1 MDLLI
6 LWKDFKMKNIV
17 AAFVILFLIC
27 CCSQKKSLV
36 TEKSSEVS
44 LTKDTIRIAN
54 DSLEYEVIIIE
65 PGFNAWLTTQK
76 PRNYY
81 SLIYLENRNIRFVTE
96 WNNRVAQPYRYDP
109 NLYEMRIDYFT
120 HIHYGYEVNYLLYH
134 YFMYFQ
140 SRYKQ
145 RL

>member
-1 MDLLI
+1 MDLLT
-6 LWKDFKMKNIV
+6 LWKEFKMKNI
-17 AAFVILFLIC
+17 AAALVILLLIC

-36 TEKSSEVS
+36 PEKADEVA

-76 PRNYY
+76 PRNYH

>member
-1 MDLLI
+1 
-6 LWKDFKMKNIV
+6 MKNI
-17 AAFVILFLIC
+17 AAALVILLLIC

-36 TEKSSEVS
+36 PDKSSEVA
-44 LTKDTIRIAN
+44 LKNDTIRIAN

-65 PGFNAWLTTQK
+65 PGFEAWLTTQK

-81 SLIYLENRNIRFVTE
+81 SLIYLENKNIRFITQ
-96 WNNRVAQPYRYDP
+96 WNNRVAQPYRYDS
-109 NLYEMRIDYFT
+109 NLYEIRIDYFT
-120 HIHYGYEVNYLLYH
+120 HIHYGYEVNYLLYN

-140 SRYKQ
+140 SRYKE

>member
-1 MDLLI
+1 
-6 LWKDFKMKNIV
+6 MKNNA
-17 AAFVILFLIC
+17 AAFVILILIC

-36 TEKSSEVS
+36 PEKSSEVS

-65 PGFNAWLTTQK
+65 PGFEAWLATQK

-81 SLIYLENRNIRFVTE
+81 SLLYLENRNIRFVTE

-109 NLYEMRIDYFT
+109 IFYEMRIDYFM
-120 HIHYGYEVNYLLYH
+120 HVHYGYEVNYLLYH
-134 YFMYFQ
+134 YFLFFQ

>member
-1 MDLLI
+1 
-6 LWKDFKMKNIV
+6 MKNIV
-17 AAFVILFLIC
+17 LAFFGLLLIC

-36 TEKSSEVS
+36 TIDSSTESGVAEKN
-44 LTKDTIRIAN
+44 DTIRIAN
-54 DSLEYEVIIIE
+54 DSLQYEIIIIE
-65 PGFNAWLTTQK
+65 PGFEAWLTTQK

-81 SLIYLENRNIRFVTE
+81 SLLYLENRNIRFVTE

-109 NLYEMRIDYFT
+109 ILYEMRIDYFM

-134 YFMYFQ
+134 YFMFFQ

>member
-1 MDLLI
+1 
-6 LWKDFKMKNIV
+6 MKNIV
-17 AAFVILFLIC
+17 LAFFGLFLIC

-36 TEKSSEVS
+36 TIDSSTESGVAEKN
-44 LTKDTIRIAN
+44 DTIRIAN
-54 DSLEYEVIIIE
+54 DSLQYEIIIIE
-65 PGFNAWLTTQK
+65 PGFEAWLTTQK

-81 SLIYLENRNIRFVTE
+81 SLLYLENRNIRFVTE

-109 NLYEMRIDYFT
+109 IFYEMRIEYFM

-134 YFMYFQ
+134 YFLFFQ

>member
-1 MDLLI
+1 
-6 LWKDFKMKNIV
+6 MKNIALV
-17 AAFVILFLIC
+17 LVVMLLIC
-27 CCSQKKSLV
+27 CCSQKKTLV
-36 TEKSSEVS
+36 ATTSKTEIS
-44 LTKDTIRIAN
+44 KDTIRIAN
-54 DSLEYEVIIIE
+54 DSLHYEIIIVE
-65 PGFNAWLTTQK
+65 PGFEAWLTTQK

-81 SLIYLENRNIRFVTE
+81 SLIYLENHNIRFVSQ
-96 WNNRVAQPYRYDP
+96 WNNRVAQPYSFDP

-120 HIHYGYEVNYLLYH
+120 SIHYGYEVNYLLYH

>member
-1 MDLLI
+1 
-6 LWKDFKMKNIV
+6 MKNIV
-17 AAFVILFLIC
+17 LAFFGLLLIC
-27 CCSQKKSLV
+27 CCSQKKSLL
-36 TEKSSEVS
+36 TIDSSTKSSVA
-44 LTKDTIRIAN
+44 KKNDTIRIAN
-54 DSLEYEVIIIE
+54 DSLQYEIIIIE
-65 PGFNAWLTTQK
+65 PGFEAWLTTQK

-81 SLIYLENRNIRFVTE
+81 SLLYLENRNIRFVTE

-109 NLYEMRIDYFT
+109 ILYEMRIDYFM

-134 YFMYFQ
+134 YFLFFQ

>member
-1 MDLLI
+1 
-6 LWKDFKMKNIV
+6 MKNLV
-17 AAFVILFLIC
+17 LSFFVLLLIC

-36 TEKSSEVS
+36 ASAATDSKIVSSK
-44 LTKDTIRIAN
+44 KDTIRIAN
-54 DSLEYEVIIIE
+54 DSLEYEIIIIE
-65 PGFNAWLTTQK
+65 PGFEAWLTTQK

-81 SLIYLENRNIRFVTE
+81 SLLYLENHNIRFVTQ

-109 NLYEMRIDYFT
+109 SLYEMRIDYFSS
-120 HIHYGYEVNYLLYH
+120 IHYGYEVNYLLYH

>member
-1 MDLLI
+1 
-6 LWKDFKMKNIV
+6 MKNNA
-17 AAFVILFLIC
+17 AAFVILILIC

-36 TEKSSEVS
+36 PEKSSEVS

-65 PGFNAWLTTQK
+65 PGFEAWLTTQK

-81 SLIYLENRNIRFVTE
+81 SLLYLENRNIRFVTE

-109 NLYEMRIDYFT
+109 TFYEMRIDYFM

-134 YFMYFQ
+134 YFLFFQ

>member
-1 MDLLI
+1 MDLLT
-6 LWKDFKMKNIV
+6 LWKEFQMKNI
-17 AAFVILFLIC
+17 AAALVILLLIC

-36 TEKSSEVS
+36 PDKADEVA

>member
-1 MDLLI
+1 
-6 LWKDFKMKNIV
+6 MKNIV
-17 AAFVILFLIC
+17 LAFFGLLLIC
-27 CCSQKKSLV
+27 CCSQKKSLI
-36 TEKSSEVS
+36 TIASSTKSSVAE
-44 LTKDTIRIAN
+44 KNDTIRIAN
-54 DSLEYEVIIIE
+54 DSLQYEIIIIE
-65 PGFNAWLTTQK
+65 PGFEAWLPTQK

-81 SLIYLENRNIRFVTE
+81 SLLYLENRNIRFVTE

-109 NLYEMRIDYFT
+109 ILYEMRIDYFM

-134 YFMYFQ
+134 YFLFFQ

>member
-1 MDLLI
+1 
-6 LWKDFKMKNIV
+6 MKNIV
-17 AAFVILFLIC
+17 LAFFGLFLIC

-36 TEKSSEVS
+36 TSDSSTESGAAEKN
-44 LTKDTIRIAN
+44 DTIRIAN
-54 DSLEYEVIIIE
+54 DSLQYEIIIIE
-65 PGFNAWLTTQK
+65 PGFEAWLTTQK

-81 SLIYLENRNIRFVTE
+81 SLLYLENRNLRFVTE

-109 NLYEMRIDYFT
+109 IFYEMRIDYFM

-134 YFMYFQ
+134 YFLFFQ

>member
-1 MDLLI
+1 
-6 LWKDFKMKNIV
+6 MKNIV
-17 AAFVILFLIC
+17 MALVVLFLIC
-27 CCSQKKSLV
+27 CCSQKKSV
-36 TEKSSEVS
+36 ASSSSVS
-44 LTKDTIRIAN
+44 SVGATTTTKNDTIRIAN
-54 DSLEYEVIIIE
+54 DSLQYEIIIVE
-65 PGFNAWLTTQK
+65 PGFEAWLTTQK

-81 SLIYLENRNIRFVTE
+81 SLIYLENHNIRFVSQ
-96 WNNRVAQPYRYDP
+96 WNNRVAQPYSFDP

>member
-1 MDLLI
+1 
-6 LWKDFKMKNIV
+6 MKNLL
-17 AAFVILFLIC
+17 ATFVILMLIC

-36 TEKSSEVS
+36 ANTISDTTI
-44 LTKDTIRIAN
+44 TKDTIRIAN
-54 DSLEYEVIIIE
+54 DSLQYEIIIIE

-81 SLIYLENRNIRFVTE
+81 SLIYLENHNLRFVTE
-96 WNNRVAQPYRYDP
+96 WNNRVAQSYRFDP

>member
-1 MDLLI
+1 
-6 LWKDFKMKNIV
+6 MKNLV
-17 AAFVILFLIC
+17 LSFFVLLLIC

-36 TEKSSEVS
+36 ASAATDSNIADSK
-44 LTKDTIRIAN
+44 KDTIRIAN
-54 DSLEYEVIIIE
+54 DSLEYEIIIIE
-65 PGFNAWLTTQK
+65 PGFEAWLTTQK

-81 SLIYLENRNIRFVTE
+81 SLLYLENHNIRFVTQ

-109 NLYEMRIDYFT
+109 SLYEMRIDYFSS
-120 HIHYGYEVNYLLYH
+120 IHYGYEVNYLLYH

>member
-1 MDLLI
+1 MKNLVLSFFVLLLI
-6 LWKDFKMKNIV
+6 
-17 AAFVILFLIC
+17 

-36 TEKSSEVS
+36 TSTSSAKATPTS
-44 LTKDTIRIAN
+44 KKDTIRIAN
-54 DSLEYEVIIIE
+54 DSLQYEIIIIE
-65 PGFNAWLTTQK
+65 PGFEAWLTTQK

-81 SLIYLENRNIRFVTE
+81 SLIFLENRNIRFVTE
-96 WNNRVAQPYRYDP
+96 WNNRVAQPYRFDP
-109 NLYEMRIDYFT
+109 ILYEMRIDYFT

-140 SRYKQ
+140 TRYKQ

>member
-1 MDLLI
+1 MDLLT
-6 LWKDFKMKNIV
+6 LWKEFQMKNI
-17 AAFVILFLIC
+17 AAALVILLLIC

-36 TEKSSEVS
+36 PDKADEVA

-109 NLYEMRIDYFT
+109 NLYEIRIDYFT

>member
-1 MDLLI
+1 
-6 LWKDFKMKNIV
+6 MKNIV
-17 AAFVILFLIC
+17 LAFFGLLLIC

-36 TEKSSEVS
+36 TIASSTESSVTEKN
-44 LTKDTIRIAN
+44 DTIRIAN
-54 DSLEYEVIIIE
+54 DSLQYEIIIIE
-65 PGFNAWLTTQK
+65 PGFEAWLTTQK

-81 SLIYLENRNIRFVTE
+81 SLLYLENRNIRFVTE

-109 NLYEMRIDYFT
+109 ILYEMRIDYFM
-120 HIHYGYEVNYLLYH
+120 HIRYGYEVNYLLYH
-134 YFMYFQ
+134 YFLFFQ

>member
-1 MDLLI
+1 
-6 LWKDFKMKNIV
+6 MKNIV
-17 AAFVILFLIC
+17 LSFFVLLLVYS
-27 CCSQKKSLV
+27 CSQRKSIV
-36 TEKSSEVS
+36 SSAS
-44 LTKDTIRIAN
+44 AADAITTTKNDTIRIAN
-54 DSLEYEVIIIE
+54 DSLQYEIIIIE
-65 PGFNAWLTTQK
+65 PGFEAWLTTQK

-81 SLIYLENRNIRFVTE
+81 SLIYLENKNIWFVTQ

>member
-1 MDLLI
+1 
-6 LWKDFKMKNIV
+6 MKNIV
-17 AAFVILFLIC
+17 LAFFGLLLIC

-36 TEKSSEVS
+36 TIDSSTKSSVTE
-44 LTKDTIRIAN
+44 KNDTIRIAN
-54 DSLEYEVIIIE
+54 DSLQYEIIIIE
-65 PGFNAWLTTQK
+65 PGFEAWLTKQK

-81 SLIYLENRNIRFVTE
+81 SLLYLENRNIRFVTE

-109 NLYEMRIDYFT
+109 VLYEMRIDYFM
-120 HIHYGYEVNYLLYH
+120 HVHYGYEVNYLLYH
-134 YFMYFQ
+134 YFLFFQ

>member
-1 MDLLI
+1 
-6 LWKDFKMKNIV
+6 MKKI
-17 AAFVILFLIC
+17 AIALTILFLIC
-27 CCSQKKSLV
+27 CCSQTKPLV
-36 TEKSSEVS
+36 AKANSE
-44 LTKDTIRIAN
+44 TTNQKDTIRIAN
-54 DSLEYEVIIIE
+54 DSLQYEIIIIE

-81 SLIYLENRNIRFVTE
+81 SQQYLENHNIRFVTQ
-96 WNNRVAQPYRYDP
+96 WNNRVAQPYQYDP
-109 NLYEMRIDYFT
+109 NLYEMRIDYFST
-120 HIHYGYEVNYLLYH
+120 IDYGYEVNYLLYH

>member
-6 LWKDFKMKNIV
+6 LWKDFKMKNVV
-17 AAFVILFLIC
+17 AAFVILSLIC
-27 CCSQKKSLV
+27 CCSQKKSV
-36 TEKSSEVS
+36 VGDNSSEVA
-44 LTKDTIRIAN
+44 LAKDTIRIAN

-109 NLYEMRIDYFT
+109 TLYEMRIDYFT

-134 YFMYFQ
+134 YFLFFQ

>member
-1 MDLLI
+1 
-6 LWKDFKMKNIV
+6 MKNNA
-17 AAFVILFLIC
+17 AAFVILILIC

-36 TEKSSEVS
+36 PEKSSEVS

-65 PGFNAWLTTQK
+65 PGFEAWLTTQK

-81 SLIYLENRNIRFVTE
+81 SLLYLENRNIRFVTE
-96 WNNRVAQPYRYDP
+96 WNNRVEQPYRYDP
-109 NLYEMRIDYFT
+109 IFYEMRIDYFM

-134 YFMYFQ
+134 YFLFFQ

>member
-1 MDLLI
+1 MELLT
-6 LWKDFKMKNIV
+6 LWKEIKMKNIV
-17 AAFVILFLIC
+17 VALVILLLIC

-36 TEKSSEVS
+36 PEKSSEVA
-44 LTKDTIRIAN
+44 LAKDTIRIAN
-54 DSLEYEVIIIE
+54 DSLAYEVIIIE
-65 PGFNAWLTTQK
+65 PGFNAWLSTQK